1 MEGKLELI
9 TMSRAELEQVGIF
22 ERLLKKEIRQ
32 KEGAKLLD
40 LSLRQVKR
48 KIKEYRK
55 IGAVSLVHG
64 NRGKPSNRVIDKEL
78 ADKALTLIKE
88 NYPDFGPTFASE
100 KLEENHG
107 IIINHETLRKLMIK
121 EGIWKPKTVRIVV
134 KHFWRERKECFG
146 EMVQLDGSPHH
157 WFEDRAEPCTLIAFI
172 DDATSKVLW
181 LEFAE
186 SESTMSLMVS
196 TRNYIEKFGRPA
208 SFYADRGV
216 VYKVNKDNPN
226 GDKITQYKRALD
238 ELHTKLIHAR
248 SPQAKGRVENLFGT
262 LQDRLVKELRMA
274 SISTIEEANKF
285 VRKVYLPKH
294 NAKFA
299 VKPKSEINLHKS
311 IDGYTL
317 DDIFCLKDDR
327 KINNDFTISYKTRFL
342 QLEEKQNTIVRPK
355 NIVTIIEHLDKTIE
369 IFLRKTKLN
378 FKELPKRPEKQKLTV
393 TAKVTI
399 FKERKQWTPPTN
411 HPWRTFKQKRD
422 ISIVQTG

>member
-1 MEGKLELI
+1 MELI

-22 ERLLKKEIRQ
+22 ERLIKREIKQ
-32 KEGAKLLD
+32 KEGAKLLN
-40 LSLRQVKR
+40 LSVRQVKR

-55 IGAVSLVHG
+55 TGAVSLVHG
-64 NRGKPSNRVIDKEL
+64 NRGKPSNRIIDKEL
-78 ADKALTLIKE
+78 TDKALVLIKE
-88 NYPDFGPTFASE
+88 KYPDFGPTFASE
-100 KLEENHG
+100 KLEENHS
-107 IIINHETLRKLMIK
+107 IVINHETLRRIMTK
-121 EGIWKPKTVRIVV
+121 EGIWKPKTVRTVV
-134 KHFWRERKECFG
+134 KHFWRERKECLG

-157 WFEDRAEPCTLIAFI
+157 WFEDRADLCTLIAFI

-186 SESTMSLMVS
+186 SESTMSLMNS

-226 GDKITQYKRALD
+226 NDKITQYKRALD
-238 ELHTKLIHAR
+238 ELHIKLIHAR

-274 SISTIEEANKF
+274 NISTIEEANRF
-285 VRKVYLPKH
+285 ARRVYLPKH

-299 VKPKSEINLHKS
+299 VKPKSEINLHKPTK
-311 IDGYTL
+311 GYNLNNT
-317 DDIFCLKDDR
+317 ICLKEDR
-327 KINNDFTISYKTRFL
+327 KINNDFTVNYKTKFL
-342 QLEEKQNTIVRPK
+342 QLKEKQNTIVRPK
-355 NIVTIIEHLDKTIE
+355 NIVTIVEHLDKTIE

-378 FKELPKRPEKQKLTV
+378 FKELPKRPEKQKPAA
-393 TAKVTI
+393 AKVTI
-399 FKERKQWTPPTN
+399 LKERKQWAPPAN